1 MSPEMDQARLAEAE
15 ASQKLTE
22 LRLHDQK
29 QSMRPSNHFDVKI
42 LWSQTNC
49 TYVAFRE
56 NVAVEGDTP
65 EGAMENF
72 DHLWVTGEGLI
83 NLPDDL
89 DDSDDFD

>member
-1 MSPEMDQARLAEAE
+1 MSLEMDQARLAEAE
-15 ASQKLTE
+15 VSQKLTE

-29 QSMRPSNHFDVKI
+29 QSMRPSSNFDVDI

-49 TYVAFRE
+49 TYVAMRG
-56 NVAVEGDTP
+56 NVAAEGDTP
-65 EGAMENF
+65 ENAMANF
-72 DHLWVTGEGLI
+72 DHLWVTGEGRI